1 MLRNMIYS
9 INLSLLDTRSSA
21 IVYEQYDMSAAVLTV
36 AQLYNKSYL
45 DRFVMSER
53 ASFKVIRNGTVE

>member
-1 MLRNMIYS
+1 
-9 INLSLLDTRSSA
+9 
-21 IVYEQYDMSAAVLTV
+21 MSAAVLTV